1 MGKECIANGLRI
13 HYEEY
18 GQGEPLLLL
27 MGLGAP
33 GRKWA
38 PHIAAYEKHFHVIA
52 PDNRGAGQSDKPVA
66 YSYTIQEMA
75 EDMVAL
81 MDELGIEKAHVN
93 GISMGGAIAQHLAV
107 YYPDRVKSLILT
119 NTFPWCC
126 TSNRRAIELL
136 RETCGQLDPVT
147 ATRLCQWMIFAIPF
161 QNEREDYM
169 LECEYVDLNE
179 PYPMPSYAY
188 KAQCNAILDFDIRD
202 RLGEIKAPA
211 LVVGGDRDLLIPAW
225 VTKEMATAI
234 PGAKLY
240 MAPDGGHVQHWEQ
253 LEKYNELTLQFLLEN
268 QGQR

>member
-1 MGKECIANGLRI
+1 MSKECIANGLRI
-13 HYEEY
+13 NYEEH

-38 PHIAAYEKHFHVIA
+38 PHIEAYEKYFHVIA

-66 YSYTIQEMA
+66 YAYTIQQMA

-93 GISMGGAIAQHLAV
+93 GISMGGAIAQYLAV
-107 YYPDRVKSLILT
+107 YYPQRVKSLILT

-126 TSNRRAIELL
+126 PSNRRAIELL

-169 LECEYVDLNE
+169 LE
-179 PYPMPSYAY
+179 
-188 KAQCNAILDFDIRD
+188 
-202 RLGEIKAPA
+202 
-211 LVVGGDRDLLIPAW
+211 
-225 VTKEMATAI
+225 
-234 PGAKLY
+234 GAG
-240 MAPDGGHVQHWEQ
+240 ACG
-253 LEKYNELTLQFLLEN
+253 
-268 QGQR
+268 RR

>member
-1 MGKECIANGLRI
+1 MSKECIANGLRI
-13 HYEEY
+13 NYEEY

-52 PDNRGAGQSDKPVA
+52 PDNRGAGQSDMPVA
-66 YSYTIQEMA
+66 YAYTIQEMA

-81 MDELGIEKAHVN
+81 MDELGIEKAHIN

-107 YYPDRVKSLILT
+107 YFPERVKSLILT

-126 TSNRRAIELL
+126 ASNRRAIELL
-136 RETCGQLDPVT
+136 RETFGQLDPVT
-147 ATRLCQWMIFAIPF
+147 ATRL
-161 QNEREDYM
+161 
-169 LECEYVDLNE
+169 
-179 PYPMPSYAY
+179 
-188 KAQCNAILDFDIRD
+188 CNAILDFDIRD

-225 VTKEMATAI
+225 VTKEMADAI

-253 LEKYNELTLQFLLEN
+253 LEKYNELTLKFLLEN
-268 QGQR
+268 CG